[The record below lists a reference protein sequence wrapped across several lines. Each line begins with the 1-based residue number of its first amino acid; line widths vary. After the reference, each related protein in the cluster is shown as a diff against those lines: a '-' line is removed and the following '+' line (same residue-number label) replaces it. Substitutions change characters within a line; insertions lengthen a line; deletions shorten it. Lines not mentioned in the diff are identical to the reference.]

1 MSESVAKILRDRQR
15 RAGQRDGESTGQ
27 FLWRALRESIRKT
40 TREVARADAAEIHIG
55 HGVHHLRKINHTE
68 PVLDVMYNKETEE
81 YLTIDCH
88 GINLFHKDGRAK
100 DQLEPEE
107 PIEKLVFAPEVKRY
121 VGWSTGEE
129 YLKMFTEDFDLIS
142 EAKAPHKICCALYND
157 QQNEVVTAGQAS
169 IMSWCFRYGAKH
181 LIPKKSIDPTGLT
194 PDDVFTMI
202 ALETTAS
209 RAQRCFAVHDAGVA
223 VFNLYEGTLLSYK
236 KNLHVRSIT
245 SMLFFNPLKQL
256 ITGAR
261 DGSIKVWDDTWH
273 LLLVFVGHSAAV
285 TALGVYPYGPY
296 IVSASQDCSLRVW
309 SLETCDEVDMIETDE
324 PVEGLGTVLRKDNI
338 FSHSKTTVDLWRL
351 RHIHNLFT
359 AVGSKVTKITT
370 TDHPNMPTR
379 AVCLCRDSSVRI
391 ITPGSGDV
399 LTSFLASTKQGI
411 LDAAYAAADNILFV
425 VCKTGDIIKA
435 DTSKNPAKVLRVWKH
450 ESHNEKDYLNTIALY
465 EYVIEPTQTPESRW
479 SKSKSRNRTLL
490 IGGRRDGNVAVLHW
504 NTMEVVF
511 KADAHGF
518 KGVLGLKASPK
529 NDLLIST
536 GLDYGMLFNDNVI
549 KVWRVFPFAEESL
562 APLMSFYC
570 AHTPLHMSVM
580 RATLCVAFQDES
592 SATYS
597 IVHYNLKNKERNDH
611 SPDQDHIDSIT
622 GIACNPRMGVFAS
635 SSTDGTIKIWDED
648 NTLIRSI
655 KLNAEALSLNF
666 YSQKGDLL
674 VGIGNHIHRIDH
686 ASYMPRMY
694 LRKMVSMVFPD
705 VPTETPIPLDEDKVR
720 AMSPLSNKRLKA
732 AHSSVFKFEHFKDVL
747 TEEETEELTREKKLK
762 EAAFTVLDARETEL
776 RKLRD
781 GTFDEQPKKKAAVS
795 AAKIKKAAFRR
806 YWNLVHLET
815 EHEKIPDEDNFNP
828 DAGDEDEESEA
839 SWKPEREPSGF
850 FPHPSTVRR
859 PPKPQ
864 DLPGIFETQLREE
877 DYEDGIRATVERVEV
892 RKPAPQPPLALPIN
906 PSGFI
911 PNSVLIRLLWPP
923 EETEK
928 MKEKYKPPSLS
939 DDQLA
944 QIAVRRRPKSLESP
958 EELPIPSP
966 EPTPDKEKTPIL
978 TPEPEDTGTPKA
990 SLLDKFNIDI
1000 APMPKDIPDQEPTPS
1015 PPHTPTP
1022 EPKPETPKE
1031 TPKPPPR
1038 PKVQK
1043 LPKPVVKV
1051 VTPKPATP
1059 SPPPPPTPSPPRPP
1073 TPLPSF
1079 ISQFKGAEWF
1089 EEYFPN
1095 ATNKTFPKPWT
1106 VTAFVTMLLRLL
1118 KIADY
1123 AMKTPIL
1130 EAIIMLYQQDSL
1142 ANTKVVIDTVMGVLN
1157 KSSPPTCQDED
1168 QKGFIL
1174 MSLKALQAMTNPDTE
1189 MVVELIVQFLDGDKE
1204 VRELVHDIF
1213 LVLGLQDMHNYFFKE
1228 LDSWDVWSVD
1238 EENRKKELNAMARRW
1253 LDKWLTLFKSHLR
1266 KTIEQLKK
1274 GKVAGNIQRRQAT
1287 RATPPSES
1295 PSKGKGILKTKSE
1308 QGDGS
1313 KPTSSKSE
1321 TRSEFS
1327 HVSTGSPVTES
1338 FMQSQQLTVTF
1349 DMPPDLSTIENA
1361 QPMEGINY
1369 FVEMELE
1376 RYMEKMRL
1384 AAARE
1389 QASKEVSE
1397 DRKNTVLVLPKIR
1410 SGSAQSLVGR
1420 ESSDEGDLD
1429 SSFFLDSKISLSGEH
1444 KTPSEL
1450 WDELQRMKKKRR
1462 TPERVRKSKPSLVRL
1477 GETHTSHCR
1486 PHRETTYEAD
1496 LRLPPIASAR
1506 RFDVDGLYNFTT
1518 KIDLPMK
1525 TLYMNPFPSPIDA
1538 YEQLHQPI
1546 LLTLKSAQKYF
1557 IPGQSFVREENFR

>member
-1 MSESVAKILRDRQR
+1 MSESVAKILRERER
-15 RAGQRDGESTGQ
+15 RPGQREGETTGQ
-27 FLWRALRESIRKT
+27 FLWRVLRESIRKT
-40 TREVARADAAEIHIG
+40 TREVARADAAEVHIG

-68 PVLDVMYNKETEE
+68 PLMDVMYNTETEE
-81 YLTIDCH
+81 YLTLDCH
-88 GINLFHKDGRAK
+88 GINLFRKDGRSK
-100 DQLEPEE
+100 DQIEPEE
-107 PIEKLVFAPEVKRY
+107 PIEKLAYAAEVKRY
-121 VGWSTGEE
+121 VGWTTGEE
-129 YLKMFTEDFDLIS
+129 YLKMFSRDFDLIS
-142 EAKAPHKICCALYND
+142 EAKAPHKICCALYNE
-157 QQNEVVTAGQAS
+157 QQNEIVTAGQAS

-194 PDDVFTMI
+194 PEDIFTMI
-202 ALETTAS
+202 ALEKTAS

-223 VFNLYEGTLLSYK
+223 IFNLYEGRLLSYK
-236 KNLHVRSIT
+236 KNLHVRNIT
-245 SMLFFNPLKQL
+245 SLLFFNPLKHL

-261 DGSIKVWDDTWH
+261 DGSIKVWDDSWH
-273 LLLVFVGHSAAV
+273 LLLVFVGHGASV
-285 TALGVYPYGPY
+285 TALCAYPYGPY
-296 IVSASQDCSLRVW
+296 IVSASHDCTLRVW

-324 PVEGLGTVLRKDNI
+324 PVEGLGTVLQKDNI
-338 FSHSKTTVDLWRL
+338 YSYSLTTVDLWRL
-351 RHIHNLFT
+351 RHVHNLFT
-359 AVGSKVTKITT
+359 AVGSKVSKITT

-379 AVCLCRDSSVRI
+379 AVCVSRDSSVRI
-391 ITPGSGDV
+391 VTPGSGDV
-399 LTSFLASTKQGI
+399 LTSFLASTTQGI
-411 LDAAYAAADNILFV
+411 LDAAYAAAENILFV

-435 DTSKNPAKVLRVWKH
+435 DTTKNPAKVLRVWKH
-450 ESHNEKDYLNTIALY
+450 DSHSEKEFLNTIALY

-479 SKSKSRNRTLL
+479 SRNKSRNRTLL

-536 GLDYGMLFNDNVI
+536 GLDYGMLYNDNVI

-580 RATLCVAFQDES
+580 RTTLCVAFQDES

-597 IVHYNLKNKERNDH
+597 IVHYNLQNKQRNDH
-611 SPDQDHIDSIT
+611 SPDQDHIDNIT
-622 GIACNPRMGVFAS
+622 GLACNPRMGVFAS

-648 NTLIRSI
+648 NKLIKSI
-655 KLNAEALSLNF
+655 KLNAEALSLSF
-666 YSQKGDLL
+666 CSQKGDLL

-694 LRKMVSMVFPD
+694 LRKMVSMVFPEI
-705 VPTETPIPLDEDKVR
+705 PSETPIPLDTDKVR
-720 AMSPLSNKRLKA
+720 AMSPLSNKRLRA
-732 AHSSVFKFEHFKDVL
+732 AHSSVFKFDHFVDVL
-747 TEEETEELTREKKLK
+747 TEEETEEITKEKKLK
-762 EAAFTVLDARETEL
+762 EAAFTLLDAREGEL

-781 GTFDEQPKKKAAVS
+781 GTFDELPKKKATIPAT
-795 AAKIKKAAFRR
+795 KIKREAFRQ
-806 YWNLVHLET
+806 YWNIVHLET
-815 EHEKIPDEDNFNP
+815 EHEKISDEDNFNP
-828 DAGDEDEESEA
+828 DAGDDDEESEA

-859 PPKPQ
+859 PPKPSE
-864 DLPGIFETQLREE
+864 LPRVFETQLREE
-877 DYEDGIRATVERVEV
+877 DYEDGIRATVERIEAQ
-892 RKPAPQPPLALPIN
+892 KPVPQPPRLPIN

-928 MKEKYKPPSLS
+928 MKEKYKPPTLS

-944 QIAVRRRPKSLESP
+944 QIASRRRPKSMDSP
-958 EELPIPSP
+958 ERVIVWSDE
-966 EPTPDKEKTPIL
+966 EEEKERTPIL

-1000 APMPKDIPDQEPTPS
+1000 APTPKDIPDQEQTPT

-1031 TPKPPPR
+1031 TPKPPPK

-1051 VTPKPATP
+1051 VPPKPATP

-1079 ISQFKGAEWF
+1079 ISQFKGADWF

-1130 EAIIMLYQQDSL
+1130 EAIIMLHQQDSL
-1142 ANTKVVIDTVMGVLN
+1142 ATTKVVVDTLMGVLN

-1168 QKGFIL
+1168 EKGFIL
-1174 MSLKALQAMTNPDTE
+1174 MALKALQAMSNPDTE
-1189 MVVELIVQFLDGDKE
+1189 MIVELIVQFLEGDKE

-1253 LDKWLTLFKSHLR
+1253 LEKWLTLFKSHLR

-1287 RATPPSES
+1287 KVTPPSES
-1295 PSKGKGILKTKSE
+1295 PTKGILKNKGD

-1327 HVSTGSPVTES
+1327 HGNSDSPVTES
-1338 FMQSQQLTVTF
+1338 FLQSQQLTVTF
-1349 DMPPDLSTIENA
+1349 DMPPDLSTVENA
-1361 QPMEGINY
+1361 QPMEAINY

-1376 RYMEKMRL
+1376 KYMERMRL

-1389 QASKEVSE
+1389 QANKEEPE
-1397 DRKNTVLVLPKIR
+1397 DKRNTVLVLPKIR
-1410 SGSAQSLVGR
+1410 
-1420 ESSDEGDLD
+1420 
-1429 SSFFLDSKISLSGEH
+1429 
-1444 KTPSEL
+1444 
-1450 WDELQRMKKKRR
+1450 
-1462 TPERVRKSKPSLVRL
+1462 SKPSLVRL

-1496 LRLPPIASAR
+1496 LHLPPIASAR

-1518 KIDLPMK
+1518 KVDLPMK

-1557 IPGQSFVREENFR
+1557 IPGQSIVREENFR